1 MSSSRGNRARHPIAP
16 ASRLR
21 RGCSKPRRRVLIL
34 KARNRRHESE
44 GTTRQ
49 DSEGVM
55 FLSPFVNRMHLAIWI
70 ALLVLV
76 VIPAAV
82 ALRVWL
88 RD

>member
-1 MSSSRGNRARHPIAP
+1 VSLRAAAANADPQGTNP
-16 ASRLR
+16 
-21 RGCSKPRRRVLIL
+21 
-34 KARNRRHESE
+34 KARIRS
-44 GTTRQ
+44 Q

-55 FLSPFVNRMHLAIWI
+55 FLSPFIDRLHLAIWI

>member
-1 MSSSRGNRARHPIAP
+1 
-16 ASRLR
+16 
-21 RGCSKPRRRVLIL
+21 
-34 KARNRRHESE
+34 
-44 GTTRQ
+44 
-49 DSEGVM
+49 M
-55 FLSPFVNRMHLAIWI
+55 FLSPFIDRLHLAIWI

>member
-1 MSSSRGNRARHPIAP
+1 MP
-16 ASRLR
+16 
-21 RGCSKPRRRVLIL
+21 IL
-34 KARNRRHESE
+34 KAPNPEARTR
-44 GTTRQ
+44 RQ

-55 FLSPFVNRMHLAIWI
+55 FLSPFINRLHLAIWI

-76 VIPAAV
+76 VIPATV